1 MLAAAVIVAFVAL
14 MTAGDSPAD
23 GDPASDYLLMQNI
36 FFPYQPPSP
45 AASAALEQAT
55 DGVYLHGDRIKVA
68 LISDVGDLGSL
79 PSMFGRPTDY
89 ARFLG
94 IELSLWYVG
103 PLLVVMPAGFGMYD
117 GGRSTATEDQVLGS
131 LGVSGG
137 TPDDL
142 ARAATAAVAD
152 LTAADALT
160 SRDVRAPLVTA
171 HPASARRGS
180 PTTLH
185 FDVFDDSGR
194 SRAVVRIYE
203 KHSLLATLAIAP
215 GFKIGT
221 RAVSVRWH
229 VPSRLRSRQLRFC
242 VVASDSAGN
251 RAAPACAPFLRVE

>member
-1 MLAAAVIVAFVAL
+1 MRELRRARRHADDGAPPGQGAAHELHPVSRAASWSRAVGGASKLAPRRSSL
-14 MTAGDSPAD
+14 STARGRDRARGSARGEPRA
-23 GDPASDYLLMQNI
+23 GRRRPCERLLLIQNI
-36 FFPYQPPSP
+36 FFPYRPPSP
-45 AASAALEQAT
+45 AVTAALEQVT

-103 PLLVVMPAGFGMYD
+103 PLLVVMPAGFGVYD

-131 LGVSGG
+131 LGVSGD

-160 SRDVRAPLVTA
+160 PVT
-171 HPASARRGS
+171 
-180 PTTLH
+180 
-185 FDVFDDSGR
+185 SGR
-194 SRAVVRIYE
+194 PSSPPTRPPPGEVAARLCTSTSSTTAVEVAPSSASTRSTRSSR
-203 KHSLLATLAIAP
+203 
-215 GFKIGT
+215 
-221 RAVSVRWH
+221 
-229 VPSRLRSRQLRFC
+229 RS
-242 VVASDSAGN
+242 
-251 RAAPACAPFLRVE
+251 P